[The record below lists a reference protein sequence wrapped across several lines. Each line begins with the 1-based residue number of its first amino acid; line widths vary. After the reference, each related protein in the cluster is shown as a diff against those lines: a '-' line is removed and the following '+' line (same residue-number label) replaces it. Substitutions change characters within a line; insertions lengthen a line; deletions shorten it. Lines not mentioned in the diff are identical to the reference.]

1 MAIVGLGTDIVEIAR
16 LDTKPGIQD
25 KLAQRVLTDAEF
37 TRYQTHSNP
46 LQFLAKRFAAKEAA
60 VKALGTGIGNGV
72 SWQHFEVVNDDKGAP
87 HLRVSGFAE
96 TLFAQRG
103 ITSSFISL
111 SDERHY
117 AIATVVLESSN

>member
-16 LDTKPGIQD
+16 LNTKPGIQD
-25 KLAQRVLTDAEF
+25 KLARRVLTDTEF
-37 TRYQTHSNP
+37 VRYQAHNNP

-72 SWQHFEVVNDDKGAP
+72 SWQHFEIFNDENGAP
-87 HLRVSGFAE
+87 HLKVSGFAE
-96 TLFAQRG
+96 TLFVERG

-117 AIATVVLESSN
+117 AVATVVLEASN